1 MNVHLRQVSLFHPYY
16 TNIDMQDRRQK
27 LTVREMIDRLSIDDK
42 TSEPYYK
49 QLIRHIEQLINTGEI
64 GHGLGLPSE
73 RDLAEALNLS
83 RTTIKRCYDELRQ
96 TGLLS
101 ANGRGGT
108 SVNKPASVSPPLG
121 RLKGFTEEMIEMGM
135 TPSTRLESHDVV
147 SDRTI
152 ASIFQRP
159 SNATFLRLVRVR
171 LADGM
176 PMTREVA
183 WYDLSVAPELAH
195 WDTSGSIY
203 NFIQEACGIKLSW
216 ADQSMEAMMSSDIE
230 TKTFGFEAS
239 SPCLFLKRSTY
250 SVENK
255 LIEYVEGTFR
265 GDAYV
270 YRVKLDV

>member
-1 MNVHLRQVSLFHPYY
+1 MK
-16 TNIDMQDRRQK
+16 DRRQK
-27 LTVREMIDRLSIDDK
+27 LTVNEMIDRLSVDDK

-49 QLIRHIEQLINTGEI
+49 QLIRHIEHLIDTGEI

-96 TGLLS
+96 VGLLN

-108 SVNKPASVSPPLG
+108 SVNNPPTVSTPIG
-121 RLKGFTEEMIEMGM
+121 RLKGFTQEMQEMGM
-135 TPSTRLESHDVV
+135 TPSTRLESHEIVT
-147 SDRTI
+147 DRTI

-159 SNATFLRLVRVR
+159 SNASFLRLVCIR

-176 PMTREVA
+176 PMSREVA
-183 WYDLSVAPELAH
+183 WYDLSSAPKLAN
-195 WDTSGSIY
+195 WDTSGCIY
-203 NFIQEACGIKLSW
+203 TFLQKICKIKLSW
-216 ADQSMEAMMSSDIE
+216 AEQSMEAMLSSEIE
-230 TKTFGFEAS
+230 TKTFGFEQS

-250 SVENK
+250 SKENK
-255 LIEYVEGTFR
+255 LIEYVEGAFR

-270 YRVKLDV
+270 YRVKLDI